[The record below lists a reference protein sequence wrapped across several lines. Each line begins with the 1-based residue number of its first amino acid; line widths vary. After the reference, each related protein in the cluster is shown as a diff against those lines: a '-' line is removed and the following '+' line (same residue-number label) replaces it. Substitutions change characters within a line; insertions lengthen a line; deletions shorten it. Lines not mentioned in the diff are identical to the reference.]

1 MNPKLESIDR
11 QIACCDHAIARLR
24 NVENTIASKAKP
36 IPGEKKLNKILTGMI
51 TEQLETA
58 RKAIINGAK
67 EGYELSLARYNFFES
82 IDKDLNDILY
92 KTAGNVDKHIENFY
106 NKGKSEGFKLMEV
119 KSYFGPADKQALF
132 NLKNYNFDLIRSI
145 DTGLRNNIRTEV
157 WRGVA
162 RGDSIPQ
169 VASRIRELN
178 LEPIP
183 AGNRMMSPVERAK
196 NIARTETMRA
206 RNTGTK
212 MSLKNYG
219 VTMVEIPESGTE
231 GDWDCEC
238 PDLVEGSPYP
248 IDEVPDLPAHPNCT
262 HTYAPAS
269 EPFAEPVDVP
279 EGEIV
284 DLTEN
289 S

>member
-1 MNPKLESIDR
+1 MNPLSYDEL
-11 QIACCDHAIARLR
+11 ADHF
-24 NVENTIASKAKP
+24 VEGLLKAEDHHHDHIHLANAKP
-36 IPGEKKLNKILTGMI
+36 VTGEKEMAGIITDMI

-58 RKAIINGAK
+58 RQGIIDGAEK
-67 EGYELSLARYNFFES
+67 GYELNLARYDFFES
-82 IDKDLNDILY
+82 IDKDLNKVLY
-92 KTAGNVDKHIENFY
+92 KAADNVDEHIENLY
-106 NKGKSEGFKLMEV
+106 NKGKESGFKLMEV
-119 KSYFGPADKQALF
+119 KSYFGPGDKRVLF
-132 NLKNYNFDLIRSI
+132 NLKNYNFDLVKSI

-183 AGNRMMSPVERAK
+183 AGKRMMSPEERAK
-196 NIARTETMRA
+196 SIARTETMRA
-206 RNTGTK
+206 RNTGTM

-238 PDLVEGSPYP
+238 PDIVEGSPYP
-248 IDEVPDLPAHPNCT
+248 IDEAPELPAHPNCT

-279 EGEIV
+279 TEEIV

-289 S
+289 N